1 MIWVVFY
8 VFYTAQVVF
17 PALENVEI
25 VEDQDSGMMMKIYLL
40 HVARMEVLWGS
51 KQVPSIARYC
61 IHNAE
66 DPPHTFTSHNNPKL
80 ESTQSCLRDIE
91 AFEY

>member
-40 HVARMEVLWGS
+40 HVARMEVFWG
-51 KQVPSIARYC
+51 
-61 IHNAE
+61 
-66 DPPHTFTSHNNPKL
+66 
-80 ESTQSCLRDIE
+80 
-91 AFEY
+91 